1 MTDKVIGSPQ
11 NGLPERERRD
21 YYRLHNKVLIEY
33 RIATETEV
41 DRFISNEENI
51 KADEI
56 DVTYLLDKISRQLTP
71 VLLNIRQESPAV
83 AQFLELLNQKIDL
96 IASMQAFD
104 RMSND
109 TNKNKNMETAITRD
123 ISEGGLSFTSAH
135 DFDLGDL
142 IYCRLA
148 IIGYRLGMETF
159 GKIVRC
165 EPNKNENSYCIGV
178 ELPYLK
184 ELDRKN
190 LTRFIFDKQRE
201 QLHKQSS
208 D

>member
-1 MTDKVIGSPQ
+1 MSDKAA
-11 NGLPERERRD
+11 GLPEKERRD
-21 YYRLHNKVLIEY
+21 YYRLHNKVLVEY
-33 RIATETEV
+33 RTASESEV
-41 DRFISNEENI
+41 DGFISNEENI
-51 KADEI
+51 KADEV
-56 DVTYLLDKISRQLTP
+56 DVTYLLDKISRQLSP

-83 AQFLELLNQKIDL
+83 AQYLELLNQKIDL

-104 RMSND
+104 RMSSDKSKTLD
-109 TNKNKNMETAITRD
+109 TAETQD
-123 ISEGGLSFTSAH
+123 ISEGGLSFKSATE
-135 DFDLGDL
+135 FDLGDL

-148 IIGYRLGMETF
+148 IVGYRLGMETF

-165 EPNKNENSYCIGV
+165 EPIREKSGFCVGV

-201 QLHKQSS
+201 QLQKKSS
-208 D
+208 S